1 MNKSIVFESELIT
14 RDVPNN
20 ISSHFIF
27 KGYNLSDEI
36 ITRTSLET
44 SCNCVI
50 SNIQKTFQPKES
62 FTFEMIF
69 DPQGTSGFYA
79 KSIKFDLDNGQ
90 KIKLRIN
97 GKIIEQEVNDSGND
111 NDNSVNPDA
120 QT

>member
-1 MNKSIVFESELIT
+1 MKDIVFENELIT
-14 RDVPNN
+14 QDIPAGKP
-20 ISSHFIF
+20 HTYWF
-27 KGYNLSDEI
+27 KGYNLSDKV
-36 ITRTSLET
+36 ITRTTLES
-44 SCNCVI
+44 SCSCTI
-50 SNIQKTFQPKES
+50 TNIQKTFQPKES